1 MSTKN
6 SRSGGKFTGSHTTV
20 VPAARDVADIAAN
33 NSLVTKI
40 ALGIIKAGLPSAK
53 GRKAVKIKP
62 NGACLLLSVR
72 DNTTCQELYVY
83 AAAADLKD
91 ARNQVA
97 EKARKEGFQ
106 VTVVE

>member
-20 VPAARDVADIAAN
+20 IPAAGEIADIAERN
-33 NSLVTKI
+33 PLVTKI
-40 ALGIIKAGLPSAK
+40 AIGFIKAGLPSAK
-53 GRKAVKIKP
+53 GRRALKIKP

-72 DNTTCQELYVY
+72 DNTTNQELFVY
-83 AAAADLKD
+83 ATDLMIV
-91 ARNQVA
+91 RNQIA
-97 EKARKEGFQ
+97 ERIRKEGFQ